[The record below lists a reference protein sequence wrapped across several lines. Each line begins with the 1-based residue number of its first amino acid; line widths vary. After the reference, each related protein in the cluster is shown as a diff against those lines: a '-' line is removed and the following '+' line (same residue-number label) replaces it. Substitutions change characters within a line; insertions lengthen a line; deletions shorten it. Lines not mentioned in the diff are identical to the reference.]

1 MAQIVRKVTFAEDG
15 APAPRMLAVGME
27 GDNNARL
34 IKLAVPHITE
44 GQQVYVTVE
53 VGGVSDTVRLYP
65 DADGLYGWSV
75 EASALHTF
83 GGGYAQVK
91 AFDALDPLK
100 PKWQSGR
107 LGLSIGASMDVD
119 TDLSYQ
125 YPTAIEQMEAEMQ
138 RVEAATKASEQA
150 ARQSEIAAAQS
161 AQSAAQSEQNAARSE
176 QNAAQSEHNA
186 GTSEQNAAQS
196 AQDARTSE
204 QSAAQS
210 AQDARRS
217 AEEAAATA
225 MGDMDVR
232 YLKKSEFTPET
243 VRDNL
248 KQADGHGSG
257 VDADTLDRWHRSDF
271 AAALHS
277 HAILE
282 VTGLTQSLD
291 QKADAAHTQAAGTIT
306 EGVFNGR
313 VLANTDAIAA
323 LTGRQVRNIIIS
335 PSEPTQGVH
344 DGDIWLRYT
353 T

>member
-186 GTSEQNAAQS
+186 GTSEQ
-196 AQDARTSE
+196 
-204 QSAAQS
+204 SAAQS

-313 VLANTDAIAA
+313 VLANTDAVAA
-323 LTGRQVRNIIIS
+323 LAGRQVRNIIIS
-335 PSEPTQGVH
+335 TDEPTSGVH
-344 DGDIWLRYT
+344 DGDIWLKYVK
-353 T
+353 